1 MKGETVLRVDPLHK
15 NDNIIKE
22 NIITKL
28 KKIYSLPRNLR
39 AGNKSPALFLKKPL
53 CTGDLSSTCKILI
66 ERREIFSNFVYF
78 CPNFQIFHSFS
89 TFLCPFS
96 EKVHLCPYFLA

>member
-28 KKIYSLPRNLR
+28 KKNIQ
-39 AGNKSPALFLKKPL
+39 PA
-53 CTGDLSSTCKILI
+53 
-66 ERREIFSNFVYF
+66 
-78 CPNFQIFHSFS
+78 
-89 TFLCPFS
+89 
-96 EKVHLCPYFLA
+96 